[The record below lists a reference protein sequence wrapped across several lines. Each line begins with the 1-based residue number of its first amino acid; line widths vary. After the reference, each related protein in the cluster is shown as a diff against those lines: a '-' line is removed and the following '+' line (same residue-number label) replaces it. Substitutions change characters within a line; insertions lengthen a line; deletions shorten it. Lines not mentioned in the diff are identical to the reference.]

1 MMMMMTMTINPS
13 LSVMAT
19 APGVGFSGD
28 EVWSDRKAAEEEEE
42 AEEGEGGKITAINI
56 QKSGGLIARIR
67 TR

>member
-13 LSVMAT
+13 LSVIAT
-19 APGVGFSGD
+19 ALGAGVSGD
-28 EVWSDRKAAEEEEE
+28 GVWSDRKAAE
-42 AEEGEGGKITAINI
+42 EGGKITAINI